1 MQFETTVKSCEY
13 QEGAHG
19 SDSHWIVKTST
30 GNSYRCKSLVAA
42 TGTSFK
48 QHIPDW
54 KGREDFEGVLHH
66 SSLWPQENI
75 DPAGKRVAVIGAGS
89 TGIQVV
95 QEASK
100 VAASVTQFIR
110 SPSLALPMRQR
121 KITEDEIY
129 ANKAQMPFVFVRA
142 AR

>member
-1 MQFETTVKSCEY
+1 MEFETTVKSCEY
-13 QEGAHG
+13 REGTHG
-19 SDSHWIVKTST
+19 SGSHWIVKTST

-48 QHIPDW
+48 QHIPEW

-66 SSLWPQENI
+66 SSLWPQKNI
-75 DPAGKRVAVIGAGS
+75 DLAGKRVAVIGAGS

-100 VAASVTQFIR
+100 VAAGLLRMLRF
-110 SPSLALPMRQR
+110 
-121 KITEDEIY
+121 
-129 ANKAQMPFVFVRA
+129 A
-142 AR
+142 ACRNHQ